1 MKRSLA
7 RRHRLLTPSLL
18 TSSLFALTA
27 AAALPGVAHAQA
39 APEQDAAQIA
49 AQTGEDVVVTG
60 SRIRRD
66 PLDNPSP
73 VVTVDEA
80 AIAKTGLSSIA
91 DVLQRI
97 PASSWGLNSM
107 FNN

>member
-1 MKRSLA
+1 MTSLGA
-7 RRHRLLTPSLL
+7 LAAAIALTP
-18 TSSLFALTA
+18 A
-27 AAALPGVAHAQA
+27 VASAQA
-39 APEQDAAQIA
+39 APEQTPAEAAA
-49 AQTGEDVVVTG
+49 ASGSDSPSGDIVVTG

-97 PASSWGLNSM
+97 PASSGGLNSK
-107 FNN
+107 FNNSGNQIGRAHV